1 MVMIFFL
8 KLKQTVYQ
16 KIKFCLCLAWELE
29 VNEALKV
36 WIFDL
41 K

>member
-1 MVMIFFL
+1 MVMIFL

-16 KIKFCLCLAWELE
+16 KIIFCLFLAWELE